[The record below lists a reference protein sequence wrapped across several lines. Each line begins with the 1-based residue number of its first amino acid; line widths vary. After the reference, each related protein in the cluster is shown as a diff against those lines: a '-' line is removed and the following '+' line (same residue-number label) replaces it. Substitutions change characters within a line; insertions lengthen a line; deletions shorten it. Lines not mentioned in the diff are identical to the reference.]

1 MTHPIIERILS
12 GQAPA
17 QVKMAAARG
26 ALPVP
31 REDLIEAW
39 IILRSDADGEI
50 RLACKESLAE
60 VTEGEWVELLPEHPF
75 DARVLDF
82 AIRVLG
88 KNTKIRDAALRNPAA
103 SNETLEWYAQQA
115 RDEGVDMLIDNQI
128 RLIESP
134 SIVVALLAN
143 PALSPNQVRRLFD
156 LAEQFFRDHPEIPSL
171 LELRFGLKLGLAGG
185 ELERRESDEEPAP
198 GELADE
204 TPPPE
209 AQEETP
215 SELAPELLE
224 AVSSEEPMSSE
235 SFKSLYQQILQMPV
249 PAKMELALKGN
260 KEARGLLIR
269 DNNKVVQESVLDSP
283 KLTDGEVEAFARM
296 RNLSPDIFRKMVRNK
311 DWLKKYAV
319 VKGLIFNPKV
329 PPGLVFPMIS
339 RLTDFDLK
347 LLVRDKNVRELVRRE
362 AKKLYDARHN
372 KKTASYKK

>member
-12 GQAPA
+12 GQAPE

-39 IILRSDADGEI
+39 IMLRSDSDGDV

-60 VTEGEWVELLPEHPF
+60 VTEAEWVELLPEHPF
-75 DARVLDF
+75 DDRVLDF

-88 KNTKIRDAALRNPAA
+88 KNSKIRDAALRNPAA

-115 RDEGVDMLIDNQI
+115 RDEGVDMLLDNQI

-134 SIVVALLAN
+134 PIVVALLAN
-143 PALSPNQVRRLFD
+143 PALSPNQVRRIFD

-185 ELERRESDEEPAP
+185 ELERRESEEEALPEEITEPAIPREREP
-198 GELADE
+198 GGE
-204 TPPPE
+204 
-209 AQEETP
+209 P
-215 SELAPELLE
+215 SDGLSAELLE
-224 AVSSEEPMSSE
+224 MASSEEPMSSE
-235 SFKSLYQQILQMPV
+235 NFKSLYQQILQMPV
-249 PAKMELALKGN
+249 PAKIELALKGN

-269 DNNKVVQESVLDSP
+269 DNNKVVQEAVLDSP
-283 KLTDGEVEAFARM
+283 KVTDGEVEAFARM
-296 RNLSPDIFRKMVRNK
+296 RNLSPDLFRKMARNN
-311 DWLKKYAV
+311 DWMKKYAV
-319 VKGLIFNPKV
+319 VKGMIFNPKV
-329 PPGLVFPMIS
+329 PPGLVFPMIT

-347 LLVRDKNVRELVRRE
+347 HLV
-362 AKKLYDARHN
+362 
-372 KKTASYKK
+372 